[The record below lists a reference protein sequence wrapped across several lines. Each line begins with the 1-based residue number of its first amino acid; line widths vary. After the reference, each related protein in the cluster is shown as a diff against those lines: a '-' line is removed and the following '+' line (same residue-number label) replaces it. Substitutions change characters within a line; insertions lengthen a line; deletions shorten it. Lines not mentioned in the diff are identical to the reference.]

1 MAVESQNWKRE
12 YLKSRAEVKSL
23 KSELNELRASSN
35 AAAELSEMKNEI
47 AALREDINA
56 LTELVKEF
64 FAVDHEHEPEEPDE
78 LPQDDEDDKMK
89 DDPVFKKVRE
99 VLAYHLDLDKDEIEP
114 RTDFYAY
121 GGEFQDAM
129 NDLSNYYGIEIP
141 YNDYTKFYDV
151 ADIVNYIN
159 EHPPTDEDK
168 EDGTYSYSSYS
179 GSVSDY
185 DHHDART
192 TTTIENRTGIHA
204 RPASLFVQ
212 TASQFRSKI
221 QISAKGKT
229 VDAKS
234 ILMIMSMGL
243 CKGTEVTITADGY
256 DALEAVLTLKK
267 LIDDK
272 FGEE

>member
-35 AAAELSEMKNEI
+35 SAAELSEMKNEI

-64 FAVDHEHEPEEPDE
+64 FAVEHEPDE
-78 LPQDDEDDKMK
+78 LPPDDEEDQMK

-99 VLAYHLDLDKDEIEP
+99 VLAYHLDLDKDEIET
-114 RTDFYAY
+114 RTDFDVY
-121 GGEFQDAM
+121 GDEFQDAM
-129 NDLSNYYGIEIP
+129 NDLANYYGIEIP
-141 YNDYTKFYDV
+141 YNDYIKFYDV

-159 EHPPTDEDK
+159 EHQPTEEDK

-179 GSVSDY
+179 VIDC
-185 DHHDART
+185 DHHDALT

-243 CKGTEVTITADGY
+243 TKGTEVTITADGY